1 VPRRWYRGLFRSS
14 AGLVSRERSFGSI
27 GRGGALENEPVVGGA
42 RGTAFS
48 ATCSTMKPP
57 GPVMNSQRFHSIT
70 GVQDEL
76 VRAQVAAR
84 ILHDANATTCGA
96 LSTCARLYVVNRP
109 PGRQESTPWESAEL
123 PK

>member
-1 VPRRWYRGLFRSS
+1 VLRRWYRGLFRSS

-70 GVQDEL
+70 GVQDESRARSSRVTYPSRCQCDH
-76 VRAQVAAR
+76 VRGPFDVRQALCCQPPSWAAR
-84 ILHDANATTCGA
+84 VHA
-96 LSTCARLYVVNRP
+96 LGERRHT
-109 PGRQESTPWESAEL
+109 
-123 PK
+123 